1 MGGNYFEWLNAL
13 LLLCIAGL
21 LAEILR
27 FVKIIWSKIFDIH
40 VVVVRKEDPKHYGG
54 KG

>member
-1 MGGNYFEWLNAL
+1 MSVSYFEWAKLA

-40 VVVVRKEDPKHYGG
+40 IVIVRKDDPKRYGG
-54 KG
+54 AG